1 MKLTFI
7 SDECSERL
15 CPSGWD
21 ALLYVCVVQL
31 QRSDSTAKGYAFFFL
46 SYLYN
51 NVFLTFFICPSPRTH
66 GEVERHTT
74 QPPSSHEHTPLFLLE
89 AAVATAVSGAAMAVT
104 EAAVAVTWVALVV
117 VRSKCRT
124 PVLSG
129 RQAYPYRP
137 RG

>member
-1 MKLTFI
+1 MNVQSVYAPQGGMHFCMYVWFSCKGPTVPRR
-7 SDECSERL
+7 DT
-15 CPSGWD
+15 PS
-21 ALLYVCVVQL
+21 
-31 QRSDSTAKGYAFFFL
+31 S
-46 SYLYN
+46 SYLIFITN